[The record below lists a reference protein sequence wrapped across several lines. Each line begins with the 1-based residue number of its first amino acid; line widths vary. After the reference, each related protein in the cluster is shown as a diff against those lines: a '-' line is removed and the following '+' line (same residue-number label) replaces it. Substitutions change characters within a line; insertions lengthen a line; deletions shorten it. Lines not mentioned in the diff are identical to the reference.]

1 MEDAGK
7 WANRE
12 GEERSHF
19 LVLQLN
25 HWLKLR
31 LGLKLGR
38 GAYVRETNV
47 LHSLACGP
55 LCEDGS
61 GAGGQPSI
69 RVGSLAAGRLN
80 RRTAD

>member
-1 MEDAGK
+1 MEKKRKIREDTGK

-31 LGLKLGR
+31 LGLKLG
-38 GAYVRETNV
+38 
-47 LHSLACGP
+47 
-55 LCEDGS
+55 
-61 GAGGQPSI
+61 
-69 RVGSLAAGRLN
+69 
-80 RRTAD
+80 